1 MSSENKTII
10 TVVKPFSPPTYN
22 VNLVVFSDNTPYYQ
36 DNSAFEHIYKSIK
49 YAKKYKVYTV
59 PCRFIKDDYLMQC
72 MISPDGEIIGSQGAT
87 HLNLAYRGKINS
99 YNELSIFKT
108 PIGNFA
114 LAVDADIFHCEFA
127 RTASHL
133 GADVIIASRYM
144 EMINDMPYRACIGS
158 ENMAASNGLYIIDVT
173 EEGARFVTPFQN
185 NCIRD
190 TNYPPQFD
198 KKFYIDFDLLKKE
211 NIHSIFLSNK
221 KLFQKYIDV
230 LER

>member
-10 TVVKPFSPPTYN
+10 TVVKPFSPPAYN
-22 VNLVVFSDNTPYYQ
+22 VNLVVFSDNIPYYE
-36 DNSAFEHIYKSIK
+36 DKSAIEHIYKSIK
-49 YAKKYKVYTV
+49 YAKKHNVYTV
-59 PCRFIKDDYLMQC
+59 PCRFLKDGCLMQC
-72 MISPDGEIIGSQGAT
+72 MISPDGEILGSQGAT

-114 LAVDADIFHCEFA
+114 LAVDTDIFHCEFA

-133 GADVIIASRYM
+133 GANVIIASRYT
-144 EMINDMPYRACIGS
+144 ETINDMSYCTCIGS
-158 ENMAASNGLYIIDVT
+158 ENMAASNGIYIVDIT
-173 EEGARFVTPFQN
+173 EEGGRFVTPFQST
-185 NCIRD
+185 CIRN
-190 TNYPPQFD
+190 TNFPPQFD